1 MNRLTIAIRLFR
13 FTFYS
18 ALALAAAG
26 AVALALIIFS
36 VAKDLPKLPEPLSRI
51 IETPKTEIYAA
62 SGERLITLG
71 GREPV
76 PLSRI
81 SSHFIHAVL
90 AVEDHRFY
98 EHHGINKLRTLKALY
113 VTLMKPGRIE
123 GASTITQQLA
133 KNLFFSFERTYLR
146 KFKEM
151 LVAFQI
157 EYSCTKEEILHAY
170 VNQIAFGAGAQGVE
184 RAARVFFG
192 KPAAE
197 VTLGEAALL
206 AGLPKSPTN
215 YNPYRHYDRS
225 LARRNVVIRRMEDA
239 GYITRAEA
247 EAVLAE
253 RPVLKTDHAD
263 ARTGSYFLDA
273 VIAELIKR
281 YGSDVVYHG
290 GIRVTATMDSRLQ
303 HAANQTLQQGLAR
316 LDDLMGLPPDTEPR
330 PQGALVAIDTASG
343 AIKAMIGGRNYYKS
357 EYNRALYSRRQ
368 PGSGFK
374 PFLYY
379 TALDKLHFHG
389 ATVMVDE
396 PVAIPVVG
404 APTWR
409 PQNFEKR
416 YQGPMILKLALTHSV
431 NTIAAKLVKET
442 GPEAV
447 IQTAGRCGIE
457 SPLKPV
463 YSVALGTS
471 VVTPFEMAG
480 AYATLASGGI
490 RHEPFLIWRVE
501 DAFGRVIYEHL
512 VRGKKVLDPFATYQ
526 VVDMMRSVIDE
537 GSGRVIRALGF
548 DRPAAG
554 KTGTTDAYNDAWFT
568 GFTPSLCTS
577 VWTGF
582 DRERKLRQKNGVGI
596 TGGRSAAPIWAEFMK
611 TALANQ
617 PPREFTIPE
626 GIHFDDAVVTTGCK
640 PASIGSDMVRNG
652 ASDLSDSSEL
662 AEREST
668 LGASAMASQETR
680 RIPLKPNQ
688 TLCTTPPPRLE
699 NRPWNA
705 SGSADPPP
713 EATR

>member
-1 MNRLTIAIRLFR
+1 MTRLTFLIRLSR
-13 FTFYS
+13 LIAYT
-18 ALALAAAG
+18 
-26 AVALALIIFS
+26 ALALISMGTIAVTLIIFS
-36 VAKDLPKLPEPLSRI
+36 AAKDLPKLPEPLSRI

-81 SSHFIHAVL
+81 SPHFLHAVL

-98 EHHGINKLRTLKALY
+98 AHHGVNKLRTLKALY
-113 VTLMKPGRIE
+113 VTLAKPGRIE

-157 EYSCTKEEILHAY
+157 EYTSTKDEILHAY

-184 RAARVFFG
+184 RAAQVFFG
-192 KPAAE
+192 KSAAE
-197 VTLGEAALL
+197 VTLGEAAML

-215 YNPYRHYDRS
+215 YNPYRHYDRA
-225 LARRNVVIRRMEDA
+225 LNRRNVVIRRMQDA
-239 GYITRAEA
+239 GYITKEEA
-247 EAVLAE
+247 DAVLTE
-253 RPVLKTDHAD
+253 RPTLTRNHAD

-273 VIAELIKR
+273 LIMELIRR

-290 GIRVTATMDSRLQ
+290 GIRVTATVDGRLQ
-303 HAANQTLQQGLAR
+303 HAADQALQQGLNR
-316 LDDLMGLPPDTEPR
+316 LDELMGLEPNAEPR

-343 AIKAMIGGRNYYKS
+343 AVKAMIGGRNYYRS
-357 EYNRALYSRRQ
+357 EYNRAIYSKRQ

-379 TALDKLHFHG
+379 TACDKLNLHG
-389 ATVMVDE
+389 GSVMTDK
-396 PVAIPVVG
+396 PIAIPVVG

-409 PQNFEKR
+409 PKNFEKTYR
-416 YQGPMILKLALTHSV
+416 GPMILKQALTHSV
-431 NTIAAKLVKET
+431 NTIAAQLVQKT

-447 IQTAGRCGIE
+447 IQTAKRCGIK

-480 AYATLASGGI
+480 AYATFAAGGI

-512 VRGKKVLDPFATYQ
+512 VRGKQVLDPFTTYQ

-537 GSGRVIRALGF
+537 GSGRSIRTVGF
-548 DRPAAG
+548 SRPAAG

-568 GFTPSLCTS
+568 GFTPSLCVS

-582 DRERKLRQKNGVGI
+582 DRERKLRQKNGIGI
-596 TGGRSAAPIWAEFMK
+596 TGGRSAAPIWADFMK

-617 PPREFTIPE
+617 PPRAFTIPD
-626 GIHFDDAVVTTGCK
+626 GMHFDDAVITTGCR
-640 PASIGSDMVRNG
+640 PAPPLAAGSEGTQSVTSGTDRSG
-652 ASDLSDSSEL
+652 AN
-662 AEREST
+662 
-668 LGASAMASQETR
+668 SAGNPSLEPPDTR

-688 TLCTTPPPRLE
+688 QLCTQKKPP
-699 NRPWNA
+699 W
-705 SGSADPPP
+705 SALRTQKV
-713 EATR
+713 EGEERQ